1 MGSVKVVESRVKT
14 PYGELYIKE
23 WVPGSLLSNV
33 PIIML
38 HESLGCVGL
47 WKEFPE
53 ILAIKLSRRIIAYD
67 RLGFGQSDIRVEI
80 PSFNFIEEEASIFF
94 PEIKKHLSI
103 DKYIVLGHSVGGCM
117 SLNIAANDQDCTS
130 VISISAQAFVEDITL
145 KGIQK
150 AKEVFEKPGQ
160 IERLEKWHGNKA
172 RWVLRAWLDTWLS
185 PDFSTWS
192 LNYCMPYVKCPV
204 LVIHGDNDEYGSNMF
219 PEYIVDNVAG
229 LSTKLIIKNCGHFPH
244 KENTNAVLDAIS
256 IFTSE

>member
-1 MGSVKVVESRVKT
+1 MRSVKVVESRVKT

-94 PEIKKHLSI
+94 PEMLI
-103 DKYIVLGHSVGGCM
+103 
-117 SLNIAANDQDCTS
+117 
-130 VISISAQAFVEDITL
+130 
-145 KGIQK
+145 
-150 AKEVFEKPGQ
+150 
-160 IERLEKWHGNKA
+160 GN
-172 RWVLRAWLDTWLS
+172 
-185 PDFSTWS
+185 
-192 LNYCMPYVKCPV
+192 
-204 LVIHGDNDEYGSNMF
+204 
-219 PEYIVDNVAG
+219 
-229 LSTKLIIKNCGHFPH
+229 
-244 KENTNAVLDAIS
+244 
-256 IFTSE
+256 